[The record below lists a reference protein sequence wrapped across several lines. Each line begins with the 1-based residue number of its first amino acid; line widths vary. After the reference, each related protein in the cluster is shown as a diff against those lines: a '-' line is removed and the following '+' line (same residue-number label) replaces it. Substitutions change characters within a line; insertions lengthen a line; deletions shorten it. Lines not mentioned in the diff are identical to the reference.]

1 MVYEPLPWKSKVDV
15 PSTLADI
22 EGGYL
27 SGLTGDIS
35 NRFRL
40 FTSRNYSHF
49 YIKLNSPGPMCEV
62 LNTLQSQA
70 FEINSNVL
78 SFITD
83 NREELEDVGI
93 LINRGLAK
101 VSLPEA
107 SDLLRICYF
116 NDEAVKEVCSCNLLL
131 TELVKRVQQAR
142 YEDFVL
148 TLASAYAG
156 YKFYLPAFMDFR
168 GRIYRAGVLH
178 FHERDLARSL
188 IIFASDAQAEF
199 PN

>member
-1 MVYEPLPWKSKVDV
+1 
-15 PSTLADI
+15 
-22 EGGYL
+22 
-27 SGLTGDIS
+27 
-35 NRFRL
+35 
-40 FTSRNYSHF
+40 
-49 YIKLNSPGPMCEV
+49 MCEV

-116 NDEAVKEVCSCNLLL
+116 NDEK
-131 TELVKRVQQAR
+131 K
-142 YEDFVL
+142 
-148 TLASAYAG
+148 
-156 YKFYLPAFMDFR
+156 
-168 GRIYRAGVLH
+168 GRCACL
-178 FHERDLARSL
+178 
-188 IIFASDAQAEF
+188 
-199 PN
+199 